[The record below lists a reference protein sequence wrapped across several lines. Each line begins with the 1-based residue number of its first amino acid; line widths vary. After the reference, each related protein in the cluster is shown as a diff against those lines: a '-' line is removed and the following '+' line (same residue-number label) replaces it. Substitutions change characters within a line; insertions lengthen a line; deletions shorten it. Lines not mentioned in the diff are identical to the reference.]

1 MSDDALIR
9 PMREA
14 DVPVVIAVERR
25 AYYSPWT
32 ETIFRDCLRVGY
44 SCWVLEQESALLGY
58 GVLSAAVGEAHL
70 LNLCV
75 APEYQGK
82 GYGRRLLTH
91 FIDVARGHSAE
102 AMFLE
107 VRPSNHAAIA
117 LYESVGF
124 NQVGSRRDYYP
135 APKGREDAL
144 IFALAL

>member
-1 MSDDALIR
+1 MNDALIR
-9 PMREA
+9 PMREE
-14 DVPVVIAVERR
+14 DVAAIIAVEER

-44 SCWVLEQESALLGY
+44 SCWVLEREAVILGY

-75 APEYQGK
+75 APEHQGQ
-82 GYGRRLLTH
+82 GHGRRLLTH
-91 FIDVARGHSAE
+91 FIDVARGHRAE

-107 VRPSNHAAIA
+107 VRPSNRAAIA
-117 LYESVGF
+117 LYESTGF

>member
-1 MSDDALIR
+1 MNETRIR
-9 PMREA
+9 PMHEQ
-14 DVPVVIAVERR
+14 DVPSVIAVEVR

-32 ETIFRDCLRVGY
+32 EVIFRDCLRVGY
-44 SCWVLEQESALLGY
+44 SCWVLEQDAQVLGY

-75 APEYQGK
+75 APEQQGK
-82 GYGRRLLTH
+82 GHGRRLLTH
-91 FIDVARGHSAE
+91 FIDVARGHGAE

-107 VRPSNHAAIA
+107 VRPSNYAAVA
-117 LYESVGF
+117 LYESTGF

>member
-1 MSDDALIR
+1 MRDAPIR
-9 PMREA
+9 PMHEE
-14 DVPVVIAVERR
+14 DVPAVMAVEER

-32 ETIFRDCLRVGY
+32 DAIFRDCLRVGY
-44 SCWVLEQESALLGY
+44 SCWVLEQEDAILGY

-75 APEYQGK
+75 APEQQGK
-82 GYGRRLLTH
+82 GLGRRLLTH
-91 FIDVARGHSAE
+91 FIDVARHHKAE

-117 LYESVGF
+117 LYESIGF

>member
-1 MSDDALIR
+1 MNETRIR
-9 PMREA
+9 PMHEQ
-14 DVPVVIAVERR
+14 DVPSVIAVEVR

-32 ETIFRDCLRVGY
+32 EAIFRDCLRVGY
-44 SCWVLEQESALLGY
+44 SCWVLEQDAQVLGY

-75 APEYQGK
+75 EPEQQGK
-82 GYGRRLLTH
+82 GHGRRLLTH
-91 FIDVARGHSAE
+91 FIDVARGHGAE

-107 VRPSNHAAIA
+107 VRPSNYAAVA
-117 LYESVGF
+117 LYESTGF